1 MGSNIH
7 GISCTANNYL
17 KQAWNDIKN
26 EYEKNQTYSITLFEN
41 TLVCFMRLYNEL
53 RRKVNEED
61 TPCLECESLEKE
73 FEEMQNDNDLSLF
86 MRTLRTNDTQI
97 YSGVSGGITYT
108 IQYVRDIDIVR
119 VSLPGRGSESITDF
133 KGYYWYGF
141 MEYIENITACDDVF
155 SEYCFDDENMSIQP
169 EQINTPGISDLDTG
183 IDLSGISFIQ
193 SEINKTYGLK
203 YAPVDGDGYC
213 LLRAILVLKEHEY
226 SWALG
231 GHKTQKQVYEE
242 FIKIV
247 DKQTIEALVDT
258 AFNDLREDVKTLFG
272 VNLQSDN
279 KIQGQGGFLSWSF
292 LSFKKEFIDSCLND
306 KKCILHLP
314 EFIFNDNKELLLQK
328 RFSGKYHSPGLW
340 TNTCCTHPNKNED
353 TKDAANRRLK
363 EEMGIYSNLRE
374 IFSFIYYVKFD
385 NNLIEH
391 EFDHVF
397 FGKYNGS
404 IKFNPIEVE
413 DYKWISLDKLKT
425 DLKENPEKYTFW
437 FAYIMNNHFDDL
449 KIALNSL

>member
-1 MGSNIH
+1 MSSNIH

-61 TPCLECESLEKE
+61 IPCLECESLEKQLY
-73 FEEMQNDNDLSLF
+73 EMQNDNDLSSFLK
-86 MRTLRTNDTQI
+86 TLHAKDTKI
-97 YSGVSGGITYT
+97 YSGVSGGFTYT
-108 IQYVRDIDIVR
+108 IKYSQERELVII
-119 VSLPGRGSESITDF
+119 SLPYRSSETIADF
-133 KGYYWYGF
+133 KGYCWLNF
-141 MEYIENITACDDVF
+141 IKFIESLCDDVF
-155 SEYCFDDENMSIQP
+155 SEYCLDDENMSIQP
-169 EQINTPGISDLDTG
+169 EWINTPGISDLDSA

-231 GHKTQKQVYEE
+231 SHKTQKQVYEE

-272 VNLQSDN
+272 VELQSDN
-279 KIQGQGGFLSWSF
+279 KIQGEGGFLSWSF

-314 EFIFNDNKELLLQK
+314 EFIFNDNKAHLVLDSAPEK
-328 RFSGKYHSPGLW
+328 RI
-340 TNTCCTHPNKNED
+340 NEVKNFLTALSD
-353 TKDAANRRLK
+353 SICSLFIVN
-363 EEMGIYSNLRE
+363 SNVA
-374 IFSFIYYVKFD
+374 S
-385 NNLIEH
+385 
-391 EFDHVF
+391 
-397 FGKYNGS
+397 
-404 IKFNPIEVE
+404 
-413 DYKWISLDKLKT
+413 ISLGNESFSTDEDLEYGYLINTGNHYDVYLPPELFAQAYKLRN
-425 DLKENPEKYTFW
+425 KE
-437 FAYIMNNHFDDL
+437 MNAQLDY
-449 KIALNSL
+449 LNRYAI

>member
-1 MGSNIH
+1 MSSNIH

-17 KQAWNDIKN
+17 KQAWNNIKN
-26 EYEKNQTYSITLFEN
+26 EHEKNQKYSITLFEN
-41 TLVCFMRLYNEL
+41 TLVCFMRLYKEI
-53 RRKVNEED
+53 RRQKAED
-61 TPCLECESLEKE
+61 YIPCLECDSLEKE

-86 MRTLRTNDTQI
+86 LRTLRTNDTET
-97 YSGVSGGITYT
+97 YSGVSEGITYT

-141 MEYIENITACDDVF
+141 MECIENINACDDVF
-155 SEYCFDDENMSIQP
+155 SEYCLDDENMSIQP
-169 EQINTPGISDLDTG
+169 EWINTPGISDLDTG

-231 GHKTQKQVYEE
+231 SHKTQKQVYEE

-258 AFNDLREDVKTLFG
+258 AFYNLREDVKTLFG

-279 KIQGQGGFLSWSF
+279 KIQGQSSLMSWSF
-292 LSFKKEFIDSCLND
+292 LFFKKQFIDSCLNNE
-306 KKCILHLP
+306 KCILHLP
-314 EFIFNDNKELLLQK
+314 EFIFNDNKNLLALDTDTSDRIK
-328 RFSGKYHSPGLW
+328 AV
-340 TNTCCTHPNKNED
+340 KNFLAVLSD
-353 TKDAANRRLK
+353 SICSLFIVN
-363 EEMGIYSNLRE
+363 SNMA
-374 IFSFIYYVKFD
+374 S
-385 NNLIEH
+385 
-391 EFDHVF
+391 
-397 FGKYNGS
+397 
-404 IKFNPIEVE
+404 
-413 DYKWISLDKLKT
+413 ISLGNESFSTDDDLEYGYLINAGNHYDVYLPPELFAQAYKLKN
-425 DLKENPEKYTFW
+425 KE
-437 FAYIMNNHFDDL
+437 MNAQLDY
-449 KIALNSL
+449 LNRYAI

>member
-1 MGSNIH
+1 MSSNIH

-17 KQAWNDIKN
+17 KQAWNNIKN
-26 EYEKNQTYSITLFEN
+26 EHEKNQKYSITLFEN
-41 TLVCFMRLYNEL
+41 TLVCFMRLYKEI
-53 RRKVNEED
+53 RRQKAED
-61 TPCLECESLEKE
+61 YIPCLECDSLEKE

-86 MRTLRTNDTQI
+86 LRTLRTNDTET
-97 YSGVSGGITYT
+97 YSEVSEGITYT

-141 MEYIENITACDDVF
+141 MEYIENINACDDVF
-155 SEYCFDDENMSIQP
+155 SEYCLDDENMSIQP
-169 EQINTPGISDLDTG
+169 EWINTPGISDLDTG

-231 GHKTQKQVYEE
+231 SHKTQKQVYEE

-258 AFNDLREDVKTLFG
+258 AFYNLREDVKTLFG

-279 KIQGQGGFLSWSF
+279 KIQGQSSLMSWSF
-292 LSFKKEFIDSCLND
+292 LFFKKQFIDSCLNNE
-306 KKCILHLP
+306 KCILHLP
-314 EFIFNDNKELLLQK
+314 EFIFNDNKNLLALDTDTSDRIK
-328 RFSGKYHSPGLW
+328 AV
-340 TNTCCTHPNKNED
+340 KNFLAVLSD
-353 TKDAANRRLK
+353 SICSLFIVN
-363 EEMGIYSNLRE
+363 SNMA
-374 IFSFIYYVKFD
+374 S
-385 NNLIEH
+385 
-391 EFDHVF
+391 
-397 FGKYNGS
+397 
-404 IKFNPIEVE
+404 
-413 DYKWISLDKLKT
+413 ISLGNESFSTDDDLEYGYLINAGNHYDVYLPPELFAQAYKLKN
-425 DLKENPEKYTFW
+425 KE
-437 FAYIMNNHFDDL
+437 MNAQLDY
-449 KIALNSL
+449 LNRYAI

>member
-73 FEEMQNDNDLSLF
+73 FEEIQNDNDLSLF
-86 MRTLRTNDTQI
+86 MKTLRTNDKQI

-108 IQYVRDIDIVR
+108 IQYVRDINIVR
-119 VSLPGRGSESITDF
+119 VSFPGRGSESITDF

-155 SEYCFDDENMSIQP
+155 SEYCLDDNENMSIQP
-169 EQINTPGISDLDTG
+169 ERINTPGISDLDSD

-193 SEINKTYGLK
+193 SETNQALGLK

-213 LLRAILVLKEHEY
+213 LLRAILVLKQHDY

-231 GHKTQKQVYEE
+231 SHKTQKEVYEE

-247 DKQTIEALVDT
+247 DKQTIEALVDA
-258 AFNDLREDVKTLFG
+258 AFYDLREDVKTLFG
-272 VNLQSDN
+272 VDLQSDN
-279 KIQGQGGFLSWSF
+279 KIQGVGSPMSWSF
-292 LSFKKEFIDSCLND
+292 LFFKKQFIDSCLN
-306 KKCILHLP
+306 KEKCILHLP
-314 EFIFNDNKELLLQK
+314 EFIFNDNKNLLTLVTDTSDRIK
-328 RFSGKYHSPGLW
+328 AV
-340 TNTCCTHPNKNED
+340 KNFLSVLSD
-353 TKDAANRRLK
+353 SICSLFIVN
-363 EEMGIYSNLRE
+363 SNVA
-374 IFSFIYYVKFD
+374 S
-385 NNLIEH
+385 
-391 EFDHVF
+391 
-397 FGKYNGS
+397 
-404 IKFNPIEVE
+404 
-413 DYKWISLDKLKT
+413 ISLGNESFSTDEDLEYGYLINTGNHYDVYLPPELFAQAYKLNN
-425 DLKENPEKYTFW
+425 KEMKVMLPTY
-437 FAYIMNNHFDDL
+437 
-449 KIALNSL
+449 

>member
-1 MGSNIH
+1 MSSNIH

-17 KQAWNDIKN
+17 KQAWNNIKN
-26 EYEKNQTYSITLFEN
+26 EHEKNQKYSITLFEN
-41 TLVCFMRLYNEL
+41 TLVCFMRLYKEI
-53 RRKVNEED
+53 RRQKAED
-61 TPCLECESLEKE
+61 YIPCLECDSLEKE

-86 MRTLRTNDTQI
+86 LRTLRTNDTET
-97 YSGVSGGITYT
+97 YSGVSEGITYT

-141 MEYIENITACDDVF
+141 MEYIENINACDDVF
-155 SEYCFDDENMSIQP
+155 SEYCLDDENMSIQP
-169 EQINTPGISDLDTG
+169 EWINTPGISDLDTG

-231 GHKTQKQVYEE
+231 SHKTQKQVYEE

-258 AFNDLREDVKTLFG
+258 AFYNLREDVKTLFG

-279 KIQGQGGFLSWSF
+279 KIQGQSSLMSWSF
-292 LSFKKEFIDSCLND
+292 LFFKKQFIDSCLNNE
-306 KKCILHLP
+306 KCILHLP
-314 EFIFNDNKELLLQK
+314 EFIFNDNKNLLALDTDTSDRIK
-328 RFSGKYHSPGLW
+328 AV
-340 TNTCCTHPNKNED
+340 KNFLAVLSD
-353 TKDAANRRLK
+353 SICSLFIVN
-363 EEMGIYSNLRE
+363 SNMA
-374 IFSFIYYVKFD
+374 S
-385 NNLIEH
+385 
-391 EFDHVF
+391 
-397 FGKYNGS
+397 
-404 IKFNPIEVE
+404 
-413 DYKWISLDKLKT
+413 ISLGNESFSTDDDLEYGYLINAGNHYDVYLPPELFAQAYKLKN
-425 DLKENPEKYTFW
+425 KE
-437 FAYIMNNHFDDL
+437 MNAQHDY
-449 KIALNSL
+449 LNRYAI

>member
-1 MGSNIH
+1 MSSNIH

-17 KQAWNDIKN
+17 KQAWNNIKN
-26 EYEKNQTYSITLFEN
+26 EHEKNQKYSITLFEN
-41 TLVCFMRLYNEL
+41 TLVCFMRLYKEI
-53 RRKVNEED
+53 RRQKAED
-61 TPCLECESLEKE
+61 YIPCLECDSLEKE

-86 MRTLRTNDTQI
+86 LRTLRTNDTET
-97 YSGVSGGITYT
+97 YSGVSEGITYT

-141 MEYIENITACDDVF
+141 MEYIENINACDDVF
-155 SEYCFDDENMSIQP
+155 SEYCLDDENMSIQP
-169 EQINTPGISDLDTG
+169 EWINTPGISDLDTG

-231 GHKTQKQVYEE
+231 SHKTQKQVYEE

-258 AFNDLREDVKTLFG
+258 AFYNLREDVKTLFG

-279 KIQGQGGFLSWSF
+279 KIQRQSSLMSWSF
-292 LSFKKEFIDSCLND
+292 LFFKKQFIDSCLNNE
-306 KKCILHLP
+306 KCILHLP
-314 EFIFNDNKELLLQK
+314 EFIFNDNKNLLALDTDTSDRIK
-328 RFSGKYHSPGLW
+328 AV
-340 TNTCCTHPNKNED
+340 KNFLAVLSD
-353 TKDAANRRLK
+353 SICSLFIVN
-363 EEMGIYSNLRE
+363 SNMA
-374 IFSFIYYVKFD
+374 S
-385 NNLIEH
+385 
-391 EFDHVF
+391 
-397 FGKYNGS
+397 
-404 IKFNPIEVE
+404 
-413 DYKWISLDKLKT
+413 ISLGNESFSTDDDLEYGYLINAGNHYDVYLPPELFAQAYKLKN
-425 DLKENPEKYTFW
+425 KE
-437 FAYIMNNHFDDL
+437 MNAQLDY
-449 KIALNSL
+449 LNRYAI

>member
-61 TPCLECESLEKE
+61 IPCLECESLEKQLY
-73 FEEMQNDNDLSLF
+73 EMQNDNDLSSFLK
-86 MRTLRTNDTQI
+86 TLHAKDTKI
-97 YSGVSGGITYT
+97 YSGVSGGFTYT
-108 IQYVRDIDIVR
+108 IKYSQERELVII
-119 VSLPGRGSESITDF
+119 SLPYRSSETIADF
-133 KGYYWYGF
+133 KGYCWLNF
-141 MEYIENITACDDVF
+141 IKFIESLCDDVF
-155 SEYCFDDENMSIQP
+155 SEYCLDDENMSIQP
-169 EQINTPGISDLDTG
+169 EWINTPGISDLYSG

-231 GHKTQKQVYEE
+231 SHKTQKQVYEE

-272 VNLQSDN
+272 VELQSDN
-279 KIQGQGGFLSWSF
+279 KIQGEGGFLSWSF

-314 EFIFNDNKELLLQK
+314 EFIFNDNKAHLVLDSAPEK
-328 RFSGKYHSPGLW
+328 RI
-340 TNTCCTHPNKNED
+340 NEVKNFLTALSD
-353 TKDAANRRLK
+353 SICSLFIVN
-363 EEMGIYSNLRE
+363 SNVA
-374 IFSFIYYVKFD
+374 S
-385 NNLIEH
+385 
-391 EFDHVF
+391 
-397 FGKYNGS
+397 
-404 IKFNPIEVE
+404 
-413 DYKWISLDKLKT
+413 ISLGNESFSTDEDLEYGYLINTGNHYDVYLPPELFAQAYKLRN
-425 DLKENPEKYTFW
+425 KE
-437 FAYIMNNHFDDL
+437 MNAQLDY
-449 KIALNSL
+449 LNRYAI

>member
-1 MGSNIH
+1 MSSNIH

-61 TPCLECESLEKE
+61 IPCLECESLEKQLY
-73 FEEMQNDNDLSLF
+73 EMQNDNDLSSFLK
-86 MRTLRTNDTQI
+86 TLHAKDTKI
-97 YSGVSGGITYT
+97 YSGVSGGFTYT
-108 IQYVRDIDIVR
+108 IKYSQERKLVII
-119 VSLPGRGSESITDF
+119 SLPYRSSETIADF
-133 KGYYWYGF
+133 KGYCWLNF
-141 MEYIENITACDDVF
+141 MKFIESLCDDVF
-155 SEYCFDDENMSIQP
+155 SEYCLDDENMSIQP
-169 EQINTPGISDLDTG
+169 EWINTPGISNLDSG

-231 GHKTQKQVYEE
+231 SHKTQKQVYEE

-272 VNLQSDN
+272 VELQSDN
-279 KIQGQGGFLSWSF
+279 KIQGEGSFLSWSF

-314 EFIFNDNKELLLQK
+314 EFIFNDNKAHLVLDSAPEK
-328 RFSGKYHSPGLW
+328 RI
-340 TNTCCTHPNKNED
+340 NEVKNFLTALSD
-353 TKDAANRRLK
+353 SICSLFIVN
-363 EEMGIYSNLRE
+363 SNVA
-374 IFSFIYYVKFD
+374 S
-385 NNLIEH
+385 
-391 EFDHVF
+391 
-397 FGKYNGS
+397 
-404 IKFNPIEVE
+404 
-413 DYKWISLDKLKT
+413 ISLGNESFSTDEDLEYGYLINTGNHYDVYLPPELFAQAYKLRN
-425 DLKENPEKYTFW
+425 KE
-437 FAYIMNNHFDDL
+437 MNAQLDY
-449 KIALNSL
+449 LNRYAI

>member
-1 MGSNIH
+1 MSSNIH

-17 KQAWNDIKN
+17 KQAWNNIKN
-26 EYEKNQTYSITLFEN
+26 EHEKNQKYSITLFEN
-41 TLVCFMRLYNEL
+41 TLVCFMRLYKEI
-53 RRKVNEED
+53 RGQKAED
-61 TPCLECESLEKE
+61 YIPCLECDSLEKE

-86 MRTLRTNDTQI
+86 LRTLRTNDTET
-97 YSGVSGGITYT
+97 YSGVSEGITYT

-141 MEYIENITACDDVF
+141 MEYIENINACDDVF
-155 SEYCFDDENMSIQP
+155 SEYCLDDENMSIQP
-169 EQINTPGISDLDTG
+169 EWINTPGISDLDTG

-231 GHKTQKQVYEE
+231 SHKTQKQVYEE

-258 AFNDLREDVKTLFG
+258 AFYNLREDVKTLFG

-279 KIQGQGGFLSWSF
+279 KIQGQSSLMSWSF
-292 LSFKKEFIDSCLND
+292 LFFKKQFIDSCLNNE
-306 KKCILHLP
+306 KCILHLP
-314 EFIFNDNKELLLQK
+314 EFIFNDNKNLLALDTDTSDRIK
-328 RFSGKYHSPGLW
+328 AV
-340 TNTCCTHPNKNED
+340 KNFLAVLSD
-353 TKDAANRRLK
+353 SICSLFIVN
-363 EEMGIYSNLRE
+363 SNMA
-374 IFSFIYYVKFD
+374 S
-385 NNLIEH
+385 
-391 EFDHVF
+391 
-397 FGKYNGS
+397 
-404 IKFNPIEVE
+404 
-413 DYKWISLDKLKT
+413 ISLGNESFSTDDDLEYGYLINAGNHYDVYLPPELFAQAYKLKN
-425 DLKENPEKYTFW
+425 KE
-437 FAYIMNNHFDDL
+437 MNAQLDY
-449 KIALNSL
+449 LNRYAI

>member
-1 MGSNIH
+1 MSSNIH

-17 KQAWNDIKN
+17 KQAWNNIKN
-26 EYEKNQTYSITLFEN
+26 EHEKNQKYSITLFEN
-41 TLVCFMRLYNEL
+41 TLVCFMRLYKEI
-53 RRKVNEED
+53 RRQKAED
-61 TPCLECESLEKE
+61 YISCLECDSLEKE

-86 MRTLRTNDTQI
+86 LRTLRTNDTET
-97 YSGVSGGITYT
+97 YSGVSEGITYT

-141 MEYIENITACDDVF
+141 MEYIENINACDDVF
-155 SEYCFDDENMSIQP
+155 SEYCLDDENMSIQP
-169 EQINTPGISDLDTG
+169 EWINTPGISDLDTG

-231 GHKTQKQVYEE
+231 SHKTQKQVYEE

-258 AFNDLREDVKTLFG
+258 AFYNLREDVKTLFG

-279 KIQGQGGFLSWSF
+279 KIQGQSSLMSWSF
-292 LSFKKEFIDSCLND
+292 LFFKKQFIDSCLNNE
-306 KKCILHLP
+306 KCILHLP
-314 EFIFNDNKELLLQK
+314 EFIFNDNKNLLALDTDTSDRIK
-328 RFSGKYHSPGLW
+328 AV
-340 TNTCCTHPNKNED
+340 KNFLAVLSD
-353 TKDAANRRLK
+353 SICSLFIVN
-363 EEMGIYSNLRE
+363 SNMA
-374 IFSFIYYVKFD
+374 S
-385 NNLIEH
+385 
-391 EFDHVF
+391 
-397 FGKYNGS
+397 
-404 IKFNPIEVE
+404 
-413 DYKWISLDKLKT
+413 ISLGNESFSTDDDLEYGYLINAGNHYDVYLPPELFAQAYKLKN
-425 DLKENPEKYTFW
+425 KE
-437 FAYIMNNHFDDL
+437 MNAQLDY
-449 KIALNSL
+449 LNRYAI

>member
-119 VSLPGRGSESITDF
+119 VSLPGRASESITDF
-133 KGYYWYGF
+133 KGYYWYNF
-141 MEYIENITACDDVF
+141 MEYIENINACDDVF
-155 SEYCFDDENMSIQP
+155 SEYCFDDENISVQP
-169 EQINTPGISDLDTG
+169 ERINTPGISDLDSD

-193 SEINKTYGLK
+193 RETNQALGLK

-213 LLRAILVLKEHEY
+213 LLRAILVLKQHDY
-226 SWALG
+226 SWALVSY
-231 GHKTQKQVYEE
+231 KMQKEVYNE
-242 FIKIV
+242 FIKMV
-247 DKQTIEALVDT
+247 DKKTIEALVDT
-258 AFNDLREDVKTLFG
+258 AFYNLREDVKTLFG
-272 VNLQSDN
+272 VDLQSDN
-279 KIQGQGGFLSWSF
+279 QIQGQSSLMSWSF
-292 LSFKKEFIDSCLND
+292 LFFKKQFIDSCLTNE
-306 KKCILHLP
+306 KCILHLP
-314 EFIFNDNKELLLQK
+314 EFIFNDNKARLVLDTDPEK
-328 RFSGKYHSPGLW
+328 RI
-340 TNTCCTHPNKNED
+340 NEVKNFLTALSD
-353 TKDAANRRLK
+353 SICSLFIVN
-363 EEMGIYSNLRE
+363 SNVA
-374 IFSFIYYVKFD
+374 S
-385 NNLIEH
+385 
-391 EFDHVF
+391 
-397 FGKYNGS
+397 
-404 IKFNPIEVE
+404 
-413 DYKWISLDKLKT
+413 ISLV
-425 DLKENPEKYTFW
+425 DLPLYFQTPV
-437 FAYIMNNHFDDL
+437 IT
-449 KIALNSL
+449 

>member
-1 MGSNIH
+1 MSSNIH

-17 KQAWNDIKN
+17 KQAWNNIKN
-26 EYEKNQTYSITLFEN
+26 EHEKNQKYSITLFEN
-41 TLVCFMRLYNEL
+41 TLVCFMRLYKEI
-53 RRKVNEED
+53 RRQKAED
-61 TPCLECESLEKE
+61 YIPCLECDSLEKE

-86 MRTLRTNDTQI
+86 LRTLRTNDTET
-97 YSGVSGGITYT
+97 YSGVSEGITYT

-141 MEYIENITACDDVF
+141 MEYIENINACDDVF
-155 SEYCFDDENMSIQP
+155 SEYCLDDENMSIQP
-169 EQINTPGISDLDTG
+169 EWINTPGISDLDTG

-231 GHKTQKQVYEE
+231 SHKTQKQVYEE

-258 AFNDLREDVKTLFG
+258 AFYNLREDVKTLFG

-279 KIQGQGGFLSWSF
+279 IIQGQSSLMSWSF
-292 LSFKKEFIDSCLND
+292 LFFKKQFIDSCLNNE
-306 KKCILHLP
+306 KCILHLP
-314 EFIFNDNKELLLQK
+314 EFIFNDNKNLLALDTDTSDRIK
-328 RFSGKYHSPGLW
+328 AV
-340 TNTCCTHPNKNED
+340 KNFLAVLSD
-353 TKDAANRRLK
+353 SICSLFIVN
-363 EEMGIYSNLRE
+363 SNMA
-374 IFSFIYYVKFD
+374 S
-385 NNLIEH
+385 
-391 EFDHVF
+391 
-397 FGKYNGS
+397 
-404 IKFNPIEVE
+404 
-413 DYKWISLDKLKT
+413 ISLGNESFSTDDDLEYGYLINAGNHYDVYLPPELFAQAYKLKN
-425 DLKENPEKYTFW
+425 KE
-437 FAYIMNNHFDDL
+437 MNAQLDY
-449 KIALNSL
+449 LNRYAI